1 MLITCKACAAVN
13 FIQSK
18 LVKRGEAH
26 CTICRKLI
34 DISASQDEQTPA
46 AFRSKSPPPLPP
58 PSIHDLL
65 AESVAKVPIAQMW
78 GKNDDGK
85 TSPDPLMLGELERKL
100 EKLNSKQR
108 LAINAPTFLSE
119 SPDVMDVIIED
130 EEEEELDMSPSIK
143 LPTMDLSRWNAATIP
158 SIPANNARS
167 RLNQRLTVAAWMFVV
182 GLGTAGV
189 AGAAVAH
196 TNASNEN
203 EKKNAAN
210 LPTATATAL
219 LAQHAS
225 SMPPAPKR

>member
-18 LVKRGEAH
+18 LVKRGQAH

-34 DISASQDEQTPA
+34 DISATQVEETPA

-65 AESVAKVPIAQMW
+65 AESVAKVPIAPMW

-85 TSPDPLMLGELERKL
+85 TSPDPLMLMDL
-100 EKLNSKQR
+100 EKKIESLNANQR
-108 LAINAPTFLSE
+108 RAISATRYLSE
-119 SPDVMDVIIED
+119 SPDLAEVIIED

-143 LPTMDLSRWNAATIP
+143 LPTMDLSRWNAATVP
-158 SIPANNARS
+158 SIPANGARS
-167 RLNQRLTVAAWMFVV
+167 RLNQRLTLAAWMFVV

-196 TNASNEN
+196 TSAAADD
-203 EKKNAAN
+203 EKKNAATS
-210 LPTATATAL
+210 PTTTATAL

-225 SMPPAPKR
+225 TTPPPKR

>member
-18 LVKRGEAH
+18 IVKRGQAH
-26 CTICRKLI
+26 CTICRKPI
-34 DISASQDEQTPA
+34 DINATADAEAPA

-58 PSIHDLL
+58 SSIHDML
-65 AESVAKVPIAQMW
+65 AESISKVPVAPMW

-85 TSPDPLMLGELERKL
+85 TSPDPLMLGELEKKI
-100 EKLNSKQR
+100 ESMNANQR
-108 LAINAPTFLSE
+108 LAISATSYSSGSLRVG
-119 SPDVMDVIIED
+119 DVVIED

-143 LPTMDLSRWNAATIP
+143 LPTMDLSRWNAAAVP
-158 SIPANNARS
+158 SIPANSARS

-182 GLGTAGV
+182 GLGTVGV

-196 TNASNEN
+196 ANATTDND
-203 EKKNAAN
+203 KKNATTS
-210 LPTATATAL
+210 PTTTATAL

-225 SMPPAPKR
+225 TSPPPKR